1 MKLESQYL
9 VDIVLKPETW
19 LLLLEETFK
28 IQSLENFEYTIH
40 YEFNIYLLNT
50 NTFIYMLLII
60 DETPQTKPIFEIVN
74 DCYDN
79 EGSRWDYSIQ
89 VNNVFVTSIPYL
101 TIIVSSFSNLKNV
114 HLQILD
120 KR

>member
-40 YEFNIYLLNT
+40 YEFNI
-50 NTFIYMLLII
+50 II
-60 DETPQTKPIFEIVN
+60 EL
-74 DCYDN
+74 
-79 EGSRWDYSIQ
+79 
-89 VNNVFVTSIPYL
+89 TS
-101 TIIVSSFSNLKNV
+101 
-114 HLQILD
+114 
-120 KR
+120 